1 MRDGGTV
8 NPNAVKSVT
17 QNPRMCVKRGKIR
30 KNLVQSGS
38 LDTQEIKIVRF
49 RICSNTFWNM
59 SYEYE
64 HVQIGKDFC

>member
-1 MRDGGTV
+1 MRDEDTV
-8 NPNAVKSVT
+8 NPNTVKHVT
-17 QNPRMCVKRGKIR
+17 QNPRMCVKRGKLR

-38 LDTQEIKIVRF
+38 LDTQEINIVRF